1 MKQTQPQLKR
11 MNLNVEVDLH
21 NKFKAVTAAEGKK
34 MTDVLIDY
42 IRKYVEQHAPE
53 QSKKGRR
60 G

>member
-1 MKQTQPQLKR
+1 